1 MAIKA
6 GLDLGF
12 PPVLFAALRYDIAG
26 VFMLG
31 YAWYV
36 LEDPI
41 PRGRAQWVQ
50 IAIGSVFLIAIYHAL
65 LFIGEQDPAVTSA
78 TAAIVVSLNPVL
90 TTGCARV
97 LLPDERLSP
106 IGWLGM
112 LLGLVGVIVLTDPDP
127 SNLLASDVI
136 ATGLI
141 FVATLSFSFGSV
153 LTQRSDTGLPIESM
167 EAYSMVGGAL
177 LMHGLSLLLG
187 ESMQSIAHPG
197 EALLALGY
205 LSIFS
210 SAIGFLIY
218 FELLERLGPIEIN
231 LVSYT
236 APPVAAISGFLV
248 LGERITLQGVL
259 GFSIVLIGFVL
270 LKRTA
275 LRNAI
280 SDVRSTSHP
289 PADD

>member
-6 GLDLGF
+6 GLELGF
-12 PPVLFAALRYDIAG
+12 PPVLFAAFRYDIAG

-36 LEDPI
+36 LDDPI
-41 PRGRAQWVQ
+41 PRGRAQWGQ

-112 LLGLVGVIVLTDPDP
+112 LLGLIGVVVLTNPDP

-141 FVATLSFSFGSV
+141 FVATLSFSLGSV

-177 LMHGLSLLLG
+177 LMHGLSFLLG
-187 ESMQSIAHPG
+187 ESMRSIVHPG

-210 SAIGFLIY
+210 SALGFLIY

-259 GFSIVLIGFVL
+259 GFTIVLIGFIL
-270 LKRTA
+270 LKRAA

-280 SDVRSTSHP
+280 SDVRSTSQP